1 MSTIIEHYQHE
12 KGRLFVVGDIH
23 GCYDE
28 LMQRLEQ
35 VNFDFQNDLLI
46 AVGDVVDRGSDSLK
60 CLNLIDEPWFKA
72 ILGNHEEMCVLS
84 YGGDPVIQ
92 EMHAQHGGKWFY
104 QLSIEQQKQIIE
116 RLQRVPLLLEVD
128 YQNKKYGF
136 VHADIDVN
144 DWEKFKIAIQSQ
156 SRESALWGRGRIK
169 NRRSLKYSKVSG
181 IDYIFLGHTVVECVT
196 QKDNCYYLDTG
207 ACFGG
212 ELTLV
217 EINQNISIE
226 SQVFVIQ
233 E

>member
-1 MSTIIEHYQHE
+1 MVEEYTPHN
-12 KGRLFVVGDIH
+12 GRLFVVGDLH
-23 GCYDE
+23 GCYDQ
-28 LMQRLEQ
+28 LMQKLTQ
-35 VNFDFQNDLLI
+35 LQFNFENDQLI
-46 AVGDVVDRGSDSLK
+46 AVGDLVDRGANSLK
-60 CLNLIDEPWFKA
+60 CLNLLDEPWFKA
-72 ILGNHEEMCVLS
+72 ILGNHEEMCLLS
-84 YGGDPVIQ
+84 HVEPS
-92 EMHAQHGGKWFY
+92 MASLHAQHGGKWFY

-116 RLQRVPLLLEVD
+116 KLKRVPLLLEVT